1 MRALGRLSIRN
12 CFSLSRGVLNELL
25 PVARVARGV
34 RSCRVATKSA
44 FFMAWFGSAAPSCE
58 CEEADYMERRKNEK
72 EVRVRRAVA
81 ELASVSAKN
90 EESN

>member
-1 MRALGRLSIRN
+1 
-12 CFSLSRGVLNELL
+12 
-25 PVARVARGV
+25 
-34 RSCRVATKSA
+34 
-44 FFMAWFGSAAPSCE
+44 MAWFGSAAPSCE

-72 EVRVRRAVA
+72 ELRVRRAVA